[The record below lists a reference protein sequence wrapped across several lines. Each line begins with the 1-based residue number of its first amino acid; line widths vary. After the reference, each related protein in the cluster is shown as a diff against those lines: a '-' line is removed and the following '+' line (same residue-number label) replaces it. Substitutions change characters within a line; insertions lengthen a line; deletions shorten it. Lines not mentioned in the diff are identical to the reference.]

1 MCNNKINC
9 LVDKKFGKRTH
20 YVSAMKY
27 LPQVN
32 FILRGMW
39 LKL

>member
-1 MCNNKINC
+1 MINQNR

-32 FILRGMW
+32 LRGI
-39 LKL
+39 